1 MTLHKINVTFLHNM
15 ILERKGQ
22 EVVAALLCN
31 QLCII
36 ACILKSILVG
46 DIHTVTRE
54 GKIVKRYGRILNM
67 GKIGIA
73 TDSNSGIDVKEAERL
88 GVMMLP
94 MPFYVDDICCYEN
107 VTLSREQFFEKM
119 SSGADVKTSQPSPA
133 AVLELWDQ
141 ALETFDELVYIPMSS
156 GLSGSYMSAVALAQD
171 EPYEGRVFVVDM
183 GRVSTPMY
191 RSVLDA
197 MELIE
202 SGLSG
207 SYMSA
212 VALAQDE
219 PYEGRVFVVDMGRV
233 STPMYRSVLDA
244 MELIEEGYSAKEIRE
259 ILESGREDMVIYVAV
274 ETLEYLKKG
283 GRISGAAEVLGNL
296 LNIKPVLRFDVGKLD
311 TYKKC
316 RGFHKAKKTMIEAMH
331 QEIEGHFKEAYE
343 AGELYLMAAT
353 STSDEETEKWVE
365 EIKEAFPGMEV
376 LCTPLPLSLCCHIGQ
391 GGVGIGCSSRPK
403 RPVK

>member
-202 SGLSG
+202 
-207 SYMSA
+207 
-212 VALAQDE
+212 
-219 PYEGRVFVVDMGRV
+219 
-233 STPMYRSVLDA
+233 
-244 MELIEEGYSAKEIRE
+244 EGYSAKEIRE

-365 EIKEAFPGMEV
+365 EIKEAFPGMEI